1 MRIKKFTADT
11 LKEAKEK
18 MLEELG
24 EDAIILNSRK
34 VDKGG
39 VLGFGASEYY
49 EIVAAIDDKPARIQ
63 SMQEGKYSN
72 AASTSSSNP
81 EILENL
87 RQIASKFEQKRK
99 SESFSN
105 QISNTNGVVIP
116 EGVRLQQELLEFK
129 SALGE
134 VVQHIKNSQLPIL
147 SDNLKLI
154 YEELIEADVDRDLAL
169 SIVKTA
175 NHKLAGEELEN
186 PRVVDKF
193 VKRLIAEILTE
204 APQRRPGKKGYAIA
218 LVGPTGVGKTTTI
231 AKLASIHKL
240 IKNESVALITADTY
254 RVGAI
259 DQLRA
264 FAEIAAIQLEV
275 VYTPDEMIAAIKK
288 FSKHDTIFIDTV
300 GRSQKS
306 ADKLLELSR
315 FIDAADPN
323 EVHLVLSANFSV
335 KTMRDVYKQFK
346 ILKPNRLLVTKLDE
360 GASLGSLLSI
370 ARESRLPLSFVTNG
384 QNVPDDIEPAAAD
397 KLAELVLNSVPLS
410 WQVSEKENERV
421 GMEFHA

>member
-49 EIVAAIDDKPARIQ
+49 EIVAAIDDKPAKIQ

-72 AASTSSSNP
+72 AASTSASNP

-99 SESFSN
+99 SESFSS